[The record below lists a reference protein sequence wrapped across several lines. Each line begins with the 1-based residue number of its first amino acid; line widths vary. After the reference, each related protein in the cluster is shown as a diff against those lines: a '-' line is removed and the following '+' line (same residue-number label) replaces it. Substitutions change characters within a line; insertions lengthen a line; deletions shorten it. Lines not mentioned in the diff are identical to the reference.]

1 MRCAKCKGTA
11 QVEVRRHHTAFC
23 GPHFLE
29 WFEAQVDRAV
39 RRERMFTPQ
48 DRVLV
53 AVSGGKDSLVLWDV
67 LLRLG
72 YRASGLHLNLG
83 IGAYSQ
89 ESQEKCEAFA
99 RDRGAELLVV
109 DIPAEYG
116 VGVEGLAQLT
126 GRVACSACG
135 LSKRYLFNR
144 VALDRGFSVVATAH
158 NLDDEAAV
166 LLGNLIAG
174 NVDALVRQAPVLEST
189 HPGLVKK
196 VKPLYRIAERE
207 TAAYAVLRGID
218 YVLDECPNSVG
229 ARSLLLKEALN
240 LLERDAPGTKQNL
253 YWNFLEKIRPL
264 LRETSPGPALRSCAH
279 CGQPTTGE
287 VCAFCR
293 MTERVTHSLRVR
305 TAAPGD
311 LAPEPAGALGALPG
325 GPSGEEG
332 RAPRPS
338 RRNFWGSLV
347 NPSSDRR

>member
-1 MRCAKCKGTA
+1 MRCVKCRDTA
-11 QVEVRRHHTAFC
+11 QVEVRRHHAAFC

-29 WFEAQVDRAV
+29 WFTSQVERAI
-39 RRERMFTPQ
+39 RREHMFTPR

-83 IGAYSQ
+83 IGEYSR

-99 RDRGAELLVV
+99 RQRGAELLVV
-109 DIPAEYG
+109 DIPREYG
-116 VGVEGLAQLT
+116 VGVEGLAELS

-144 VALDRGFSVVATAH
+144 VAREGGFDVVATAH

-166 LLGNLIAG
+166 LLGNLLAG
-174 NVDALVRQAPVLEST
+174 NTDALVRQAPVLEST

-218 YVLDECPNSVG
+218 YVLDECPNSAG
-229 ARSLLLKEALN
+229 ARSLRLKEALN
-240 LLERDAPGTKQNL
+240 LLERDAPGTKQSL
-253 YWNFLEKIRPL
+253 YWNFLEKLRPVL
-264 LRETSPGPALRSCAH
+264 QHGSRPAELRACAH
-279 CGQPTTGE
+279 CGQPTTAE

-293 MTERVTHSLRVR
+293 MTERVAHRLRTRVAVGGAER
-305 TAAPGD
+305 R
-311 LAPEPAGALGALPG
+311 EPVGAV
-325 GPSGEEG
+325 ST
-332 RAPRPS
+332 
-338 RRNFWGSLV
+338 
-347 NPSSDRR
+347 PSSGPA

>member
-1 MRCAKCKGTA
+1 MRCVRCKATA
-11 QVEVRRHHTAFC
+11 QVEVRRHHAAFC

-39 RRERMFTPQ
+39 RRERMFGPE

-72 YRASGLHLNLG
+72 YRPSGLHLNLG
-83 IGAYSQ
+83 IGEYSR

-99 RDRGAELLVV
+99 RQRGVELLVV
-109 DIPAEYG
+109 DIRGEYG
-116 VGVEGLAQLT
+116 VGVEGLAELS
-126 GRVACSACG
+126 GRVPCSACG

-144 VALDRGFSVVATAH
+144 VAWEHGFHVVATAH

-174 NVDALVRQAPVLEST
+174 HVDALVRQAPVLDST

-196 VKPLYRIAERE
+196 VKPLYRLAERE

-229 ARSLLLKEALN
+229 ARTLLLKEALN
-240 LLERDAPGTKQNL
+240 LLERHSPGTKQGL
-253 YWNFLEKIRPL
+253 YWNFLDRLQPL
-264 LRETSPGPALRSCAH
+264 LRHASGPVALRGCTH

-293 MTERVTHSLRVR
+293 MTERVARRLKARVEVP
-305 TAAPGD
+305 AS
-311 LAPEPAGALGALPG
+311 EPPQPVGATSP
-325 GPSGEEG
+325 
-332 RAPRPS
+332 RA
-338 RRNFWGSLV
+338 
-347 NPSSDRR
+347 

>member
-1 MRCAKCKGTA
+1 MRCAKCRATA

-23 GPHFLE
+23 GSHFLE
-29 WFEAQVDRAV
+29 WFEAQVDRAI
-39 RRERMFTPQ
+39 RRERMFGPQ
-48 DRVLV
+48 HTVLV

-72 YRASGLHLNLG
+72 YRATGLHLNLG
-83 IGAYSQ
+83 IGAYSR

-99 RDRGAELLVV
+99 RSRGAALLVV

-116 VGVEGLAQLT
+116 VGVEGMAELS
-126 GRVACSACG
+126 GRVSCSACG

-144 VALDRGFSVVATAH
+144 VAVERGFDVVATAH

-174 NVDALVRQAPVLEST
+174 NVEALVRQAPVLESA
-189 HPGLVKK
+189 HPGLARK

-240 LLERDAPGTKQNL
+240 VLERDAPGSKQSL
-253 YWNFLEKIRPL
+253 YWNFLEKLRPL
-264 LRETSPGPALRSCAH
+264 LRTASEPVALQSCVH
-279 CGQPTTGE
+279 CGQPTTAE

-293 MTERVTHSLRVR
+293 MTERVARKLQARVAVP
-305 TAAPGD
+305 AAGR
-311 LAPEPAGALGALPG
+311 EPAAVTSG
-325 GPSGEEG
+325 G
-332 RAPRPS
+332 S
-338 RRNFWGSLV
+338 RG
-347 NPSSDRR
+347 PA

>member
-1 MRCAKCKGTA
+1 MRVRCARCKNTA
-11 QVEVRRHHTAFC
+11 QVELRRHHTAFC
-23 GPHFLE
+23 GPHFLA
-29 WFEAQVDRAV
+29 WFESQVDRAI
-39 RRERMFTPQ
+39 RRERMFGPE

-53 AVSGGKDSLVLWDV
+53 AVSGGKDSLVLWEV

-72 YRASGLHLNLG
+72 YRATGLHLNLG
-83 IGAYSQ
+83 IGAYSR

-99 RDRGAELLVV
+99 HSRSVDLLVV

-116 VGVEGLAQLT
+116 AGVEELAELS

-135 LSKRYLFNR
+135 LSKRYLFNK
-144 VALDRGFSVVATAH
+144 VARERGFDVVATAH

-218 YVLDECPNSVG
+218 YILEECPNSVG

-240 LLERDAPGTKQNL
+240 LLERDAPGTKQSL
-253 YWNFLEKIRPL
+253 YWNFLEKLRPV
-264 LRETSPGPALRSCAH
+264 LRATSQPVTLQGCMH
-279 CGQPTTGE
+279 CGQPTPSE

-293 MTERVTHSLRVR
+293 MTERVAHKLRTRTAGAGSGEQEPAATALSGSLR
-305 TAAPGD
+305 
-311 LAPEPAGALGALPG
+311 
-325 GPSGEEG
+325 
-332 RAPRPS
+332 RA
-338 RRNFWGSLV
+338 
-347 NPSSDRR
+347 

>member
-1 MRCAKCKGTA
+1 MRCVKCRAEA
-11 QVEVRRHHTAFC
+11 QVEVRRHHAAFC

-29 WFEAQVDRAV
+29 WFEAQVERAV
-39 RRERMFTPQ
+39 RRERMFGPQ

-67 LLRLG
+67 LLRRG

-83 IGAYSQ
+83 IGEYSQ
-89 ESQEKCEAFA
+89 QSQEKCEAFA
-99 RDRGAELLVV
+99 RQRGAELLVV
-109 DIPAEYG
+109 DIPSEYG
-116 VGVEGLAQLT
+116 VGVEGLAELA

-144 VALDRGFSVVATAH
+144 VARERGFDVVATAH

-174 NVDALVRQAPVLEST
+174 NVDALVRQSPVLDSG
-189 HPGLVKK
+189 HPGLVRK

-240 LLERDAPGTKQNL
+240 LLERDAPGTKQSL
-253 YWNFLEKIRPL
+253 YWNFLEKLRPL
-264 LRETSPGPALRSCAH
+264 LRAASEPVALRSCLH
-279 CGQPTTGE
+279 CGQPTTAE

-293 MTERVTHSLRVR
+293 MTERVAHKLRSRVV
-305 TAAPGD
+305 APAQAGR
-311 LAPEPAGALGALPG
+311 EPVGARSGPG
-325 GPSGEEG
+325 PDP
-332 RAPRPS
+332 A
-338 RRNFWGSLV
+338 
-347 NPSSDRR
+347 